1 MSVLAL
7 LFIGIGIVIAIV
19 GACVVALNWGREASD
34 RTRQA
39 GWIFFVA
46 GLAMAVLT
54 AFATRMPPHSY

>member
-1 MSVLAL
+1 MNVLTL
-7 LFIGIGIVIAIV
+7 LFIGFGIAIAIV
-19 GACVVALNWGREASD
+19 GACVVALNWAREESD

-54 AFATRMPPHSY
+54 ALATRVPPHSY